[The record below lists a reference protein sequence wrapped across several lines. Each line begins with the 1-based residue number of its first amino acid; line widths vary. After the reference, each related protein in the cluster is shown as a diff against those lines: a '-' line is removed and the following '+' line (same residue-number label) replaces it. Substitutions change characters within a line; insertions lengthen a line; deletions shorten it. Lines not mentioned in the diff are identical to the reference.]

1 MAIRG
6 MCAALILTL
15 AAGAAAAQAGDETDK
30 LTARA
35 KSQLECAAYYGI
47 MTKAYPEN
55 WQTVHRERANDA
67 FVRLH
72 SAGRQN
78 MIRAGFSAEDADK
91 LVYAQVDM
99 LAALAERDGSGPRL
113 VTIFKACEKLY
124 SDTLARD

>member
-1 MAIRG
+1 VAIRG

-15 AAGAAAAQAGDETDK
+15 AAGAAAARAADGTDK
-30 LTARA
+30 PAARA

-47 MTKAYPEN
+47 LAKAHPEN
-55 WQTVHRERANDA
+55 WQNVRRERADDA

-78 MIRAGFSAEDADK
+78 MIRAGSSAEDADK
-91 LVYAQVDM
+91 LVYAQVDV
-99 LAALAERDGSGPRL
+99 LAALAERDGLGPRL

-124 SDTLARD
+124 RDTLTRD